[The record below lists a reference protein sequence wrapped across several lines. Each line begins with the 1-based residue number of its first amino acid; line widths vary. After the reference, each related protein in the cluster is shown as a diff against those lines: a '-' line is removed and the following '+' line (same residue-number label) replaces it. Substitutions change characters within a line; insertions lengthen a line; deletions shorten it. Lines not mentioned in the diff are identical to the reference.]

1 VFLFWSRRTAPDE
14 GATEEELVAS
24 ALRRGYGDALSNPD
38 PLVVAGEASEH
49 LERHGLVA
57 CGRRENGVTRVDFW
71 TREGKAYRHELKD
84 EAVTVDD
91 VVATCLRLAGIARA
105 TTRDSHLS

>member
-1 VFLFWSRRTAPDE
+1 MYGFMSKRDL
-14 GATEEELVAS
+14 LIVA
-24 ALRRGYGDALSNPD
+24 GDA
-38 PLVVAGEASEH
+38 AER

-71 TREGKAYRHELKD
+71 ARDGKAYRHELKD

-91 VVATCLRLAGIARA
+91 VVLTCLRVAGLGPSA
-105 TTRDSHLS
+105 SHSSQLS

>member
-1 VFLFWSRRTAPDE
+1 MAVAP
-14 GATEEELVAS
+14 A
-24 ALRRGYGDALSNPD
+24 RGYDHAMSNRDLLTVAGDA
-38 PLVVAGEASEH
+38 AER

-71 TREGKAYRHELKD
+71 ARDGKAYRHELKD

-91 VVATCLRLAGIARA
+91 VVVACLAIAGLGASTSRS
-105 TTRDSHLS
+105 SHLS